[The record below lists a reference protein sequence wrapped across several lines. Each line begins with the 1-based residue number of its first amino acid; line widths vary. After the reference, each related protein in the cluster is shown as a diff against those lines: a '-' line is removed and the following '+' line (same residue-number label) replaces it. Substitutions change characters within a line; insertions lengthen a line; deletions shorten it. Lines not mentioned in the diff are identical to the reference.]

1 MSTNGGTTAL
11 GGQLKETMAQD
22 DPADDDQDKSTK
34 WAENRTDW
42 AEDRTI
48 MALERTF
55 AGWMRTAFAAI
66 GIGFRALFGEFD
78 PPWLAK
84 AIATMFIALAI
95 VFAIGA
101 ERRACRAFQRLSS
114 HAIDSPKM
122 PNIRL
127 IAYSISAGALVLI
140 VALWVLNDGTIGTA
154 G

>member
-1 MSTNGGTTAL
+1 
-11 GGQLKETMAQD
+11 MAIDGPGD
-22 DPADDDQDKSTK
+22 DEEVDRGTK

-66 GIGFRALFGEFD
+66 AIGIGFRALFGQFD

-101 ERRACRAFQRLSS
+101 ERRACRAFERLSS
-114 HAIDSPKM
+114 HAVDAPKM
-122 PNIRL
+122 PNIKL
-127 IAYSISAGALVLI
+127 VAYSISAGAAVLI
-140 VALWVLNDGTIGTA
+140 VALWVLSDGTLNPG
-154 G
+154 

>member
-1 MSTNGGTTAL
+1 
-11 GGQLKETMAQD
+11 MANDHDLTD
-22 DPADDDQDKSTK
+22 DADKSTK
-34 WAENRTDW
+34 WAQDRTDW

-66 GIGFRALFGEFD
+66 AIGIGFRALFGQFE

-95 VFAIGA
+95 VFALGA
-101 ERRACRAFQRLSS
+101 ERRACKAFSRLSS
-114 HAIDSPKM
+114 HAVDSPKL

-127 IAYSISAGALVLI
+127 IAWAISAGAALLI
-140 VALWVLNDGTIGTA
+140 VALWVLNGD
-154 G
+154 